1 MGLGSSRSTNTM
13 EEFIPKMMHLI
24 GDAKASPD
32 ISMERDLP
40 FLVDLET
47 QILQYVRA
55 PLEEAGVPT
64 GEGSPMAPDA
74 GMGGGMPMPGPM
86 PGPGGPGM
94 GGAPPG
100 VTPGIPTENMVA
112 ELRRSTG

>member
-1 MGLGSSRSTNTM
+1 MQ
-13 EEFIPKMMHLI
+13 EFIPKMMHLI

-74 GMGGGMPMPGPM
+74 MMGGEMGGGMPM
-86 PGPGGPGM
+86 GGPPM
-94 GGAPPG
+94 GQQVPAGL
-100 VTPGIPTENMVA
+100 TPGIPTENMVS
-112 ELRRSTG
+112 ELRRSIG